1 MLRQRLLKNSPPRMI
16 SRPPLPCAVILRRCC
31 SPVARPRFLAAPT
44 SMPGDLCDRCHVN
57 LARCQRR
64 ARRRAC
70 PATAQSR
77 RLLARAS
84 AADRDPRR
92 LRAWGLRSLHR
103 ARERRDRSF
112 LPDARGADPRR
123 VRRNHRGI
131 IRQRRDRRSAGRFS
145 RAQCVA
151 MRVLHA
157 GNADGRAGSIETA
170 CRAGPGA
177 DTRASFRQLLP
188 LHRLSGDCRCGRDH
202 GAGAH
207 GEHAMIVASANPEG
221 LSVLDRPNSYIG
233 KVVPRPNL
241 ERLMQGR
248 GLYVSDMVLP
258 RMAHVVFLR
267 SPHAHARITG
277 IDAAAARRVP
287 GVVAIVTG
295 EALAAVITPWV
306 GVLSHLK
313 GLKSAPQHA
322 IAIDHVRW
330 QGEAVAAVVATSRA
344 VAEDAAEIVSV
355 EYQELDAVT
364 DMRTALDPETPVI
377 HSSLGDNLAFE
388 RNLDAGA
395 VDAAFAESDAVVEAD
410 FIFGRHTGVTLE
422 PRSVVADWNAA
433 EARLTIYQGT
443 QAPHMVQNI
452 AALHLGL
459 TDSQVRVVCKDV
471 GGSFGIKVHIYAD
484 EMATYALSKLLLRP
498 VKFVADRV
506 ESFNTDIHARDHRCK
521 GRIGVKRDGTI
532 TAFEIDA
539 LTGIGPYSM
548 YPRTSAIEAN
558 QVVNLVGGPYVTK
571 NYRARARVVF
581 QNKNVMCQYRAVG
594 HPIAVAVTEGLVELA
609 AAKIGMDPLELRRR
623 NLIADDA
630 HPSSGPSGIKFEALS
645 NHAAMDKLVKMMDYN
660 ALRAEQAALR
670 SKNIHRGIG
679 IASFIEVTNPS
690 AAFYGVG
697 GARISSQDGVAVR
710 LDATGS
716 VICQTSITEQGQGSE
731 SLTAQ
736 IVGSV
741 LGVSMERVRVIL
753 GDTDHTPYGG
763 GTRASRGAGIGGE
776 AALQAAKILRKNVLD
791 VAAAILQS
799 SPAELDIVNDA
810 IVSAVDGSS
819 RIDLKELSRIVYFR
833 PDTLPPGIQPEL
845 MATRHFV
852 PREYPFAFT
861 NGVQASWLEVD
872 TDTGFVKL
880 LRHWVVEDCGT
891 IINPQLVD
899 EQIRGGVV
907 QGLGAALFEKCIYD
921 ERGQLTNANMADYL
935 VPMSGEMPD
944 IDVGHVV
951 SPTLETELGAK
962 GAGEAGTAGAA
973 AAVANAVNDA
983 LKPFGAIIS

>member
-1 MLRQRLLKNSPPRMI
+1 MTE
-16 SRPPLPCAVILRRCC
+16 
-31 SPVARPRFLAAPT
+31 AR
-44 SMPGDLCDRCHVN
+44 DK
-57 LARCQRR
+57 
-64 ARRRAC
+64 
-70 PATAQSR
+70 
-77 RLLARAS
+77 
-84 AADRDPRR
+84 
-92 LRAWGLRSLHR
+92 
-103 ARERRDRSF
+103 
-112 LPDARGADPRR
+112 
-123 VRRNHRGI
+123 
-131 IRQRRDRRSAGRFS
+131 
-145 RAQCVA
+145 
-151 MRVLHA
+151 
-157 GNADGRAGSIETA
+157 
-170 CRAGPGA
+170 
-177 DTRASFRQLLP
+177 
-188 LHRLSGDCRCGRDH
+188 
-202 GAGAH
+202 
-207 GEHAMIVASANPEG
+207 PEG
-221 LSVLDRPNSYIG
+221 LSALDRPNSYIG
-233 KVVPRPNL
+233 KTVPRPNI

-248 GLYVSDMVLP
+248 GQYVSDMVLP
-258 RMAHVVFLR
+258 RMAHVVYLR
-267 SPHAHARITG
+267 SPHAHARIER
-277 IDAAAARRVP
+277 IDVDAAKRVS
-287 GVVAIVTG
+287 GVIAVVTG
-295 EALAAVITPWV
+295 RELSAVITPWV
-306 GVLSHLK
+306 GVLSHMK

-322 IAIDHVRW
+322 IAIDHVCW
-330 QGEAVAAVVATSRA
+330 QGEAVAAIVATSRA
-344 VAEDAAEIVSV
+344 IAEDAAELVAV
-355 EYQELDAVT
+355 DYRELDAVV
-364 DMRTALDPETPVI
+364 DMRTALDPQTPVI
-377 HSSLGDNLAFE
+377 HASLGDNLAFE
-388 RNLDAGA
+388 RQLDAGA
-395 VDAAFAESDAVVEAD
+395 VDQAFAAADEVVEAE
-410 FIFGRHTGVTLE
+410 FVFGRHTGVTLE

-459 TDSQVRVVCKDV
+459 PESQVRVVCKDV

-484 EMATYALSKLLLRP
+484 EMATYALARLLRRP
-498 VKFVADRV
+498 IKYVADRL

-521 GRIGVKRDGTI
+521 ARIGVTRDGTI
-532 TAFEIDA
+532 TAFEIDD

-594 HPIAVAVTEGLVELA
+594 HPIACSVTEGLVDLA
-609 AAKIGMDPLELRRR
+609 ALKIGMDPIKIRRR
-623 NLIADDA
+623 NLIPDDA
-630 HPSSGPSGIKFEALS
+630 YPCASPSGLRFELLS
-645 NHAAMDKLVKMMDYN
+645 HHASLDKLMAMMDYDG
-660 ALRAEQAALR
+660 LRAEQAALR
-670 SKNIHRGIG
+670 AKNIHRGIG

-741 LGVSMERVRVIL
+741 LGVPMQRVRVIL
-753 GDTDHTPYGG
+753 GDTDNTPYGG
-763 GTRASRGAGIGGE
+763 GTWASRGAGIGGE
-776 AALQAAKILRKNVLD
+776 AALQATKILRGNVLQ
-791 VAAAILQS
+791 VAAAILQAKAS
-799 SPAELDIVNDA
+799 DLDIVNGS
-810 IVSAVDGSS
+810 VVNTSDGVERMPLS
-819 RIDLKELSRIVYFR
+819 ELARIVYFR

-852 PREYPFAFT
+852 PRQYPFAFT

-880 LRHWVVEDCGT
+880 LKHWAVEDCGT

-921 ERGQLTNANMADYL
+921 ERGQLTNASMADYL
-935 VPMSGEMPD
+935 VPMPGEMPD

-951 SPTLETELGAK
+951 SPTSESELGAK

-973 AAVANAVNDA
+973 AAVSNAVNDA
-983 LKPFGAIIS
+983 LKPFGVTITEIPLTPQVVLAALGKIQKSWLEAET